1 MDEERTRSITMG
13 SSHLEERQKGAV
25 CTESSARLEALCQY
39 DGWLEAFIR
48 DTEEHQLLHAPARLR
63 EDTLAK
69 VQRLRFSKRI
79 QLISYSL
86 KVCTAA
92 AAALFI
98 LFTTPVFLQ
107 PAGYPGILAEAPRA
121 GASGGPKGQ
130 KAAPA
135 DGSTHSQTEGR
146 AGRTAGPQTDSG
158 NGRPTDRPMSGGTD
172 NAAGRPIGDGI
183 SDGMAW
189 TRQTLQEGF
198 QQITG
203 SIDDLSNALFP
214 GR

>member
-25 CTESSARLEALCQY
+25 CTESSARLEALCQ
-39 DGWLEAFIR
+39 DGGWLEAFIR

-121 GASGGPKGQ
+121 GASGGPEGQ
-130 KAAPA
+130 K
-135 DGSTHSQTEGR
+135 GR